1 MRALFKAAL
10 KVLWLSEHNLSQ
22 CPQAYDFL
30 PSFLAAPATYG
41 NTWAGDSFWT
51 AAATYAMAVAMPDP

>member
-1 MRALFKAAL
+1 MFFDQIYVLHFSCLLSGVCFVLF
-10 KVLWLSEHNLSQ
+10 
-22 CPQAYDFL
+22 C
-30 PSFLAAPATYG
+30 FLAAPATYG